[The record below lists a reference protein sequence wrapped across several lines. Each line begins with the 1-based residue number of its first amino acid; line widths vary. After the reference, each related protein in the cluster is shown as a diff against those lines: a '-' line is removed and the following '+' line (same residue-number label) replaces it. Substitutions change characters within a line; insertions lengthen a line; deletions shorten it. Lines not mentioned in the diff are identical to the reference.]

1 MADPSIT
8 SIELQIEASAR
19 KAMPEIDN
27 LISKL
32 DTLSSKL
39 TSVASVSSKTFTSSI
54 NGVTGSIKSLE
65 TALGNV
71 NFSSLISQLEAISK
85 IDLSNLSKL
94 GTVGGNVASKGASSL
109 GKGLGSAALQSV
121 KNAWGGAVKV
131 VKTAGSGFI
140 AAGRGAAA
148 GIGNI
153 GKASVRAVSG
163 LKNLASSMR
172 KTQTHSKGLVS
183 SFLSL
188 YATLK
193 ILRGIFGA
201 FSKSATRA
209 MDFIETFH
217 YFDVSFK
224 KVAADATENWAA
236 LGYDSAEAYA
246 DSFEQ
251 RALSLT
257 SKMSGFNIDQ
267 KTGEATATGVPSL
280 GLDPD
285 MVMNYQAQFAQMA
298 NGLGMTTEAAMA
310 TSEALTMLG
319 ADWSA
324 LRNISFEESY
334 TKMASALAGQSRAVR
349 SLGVDITQATLAQY
363 AANAGIETSISK
375 MSGAQKAQLRM
386 IAILDQS
393 RVAWGDMA
401 KTLNTPANQFRL
413 ISQNVNTLARII
425 GNIFLPVIQK
435 VLPYINGLVIALQ
448 RLFTWLA
455 KLLGVKISD
464 EGGVGGLSDAFA
476 DLGEED
482 ASEGLGDVADAADDA
497 GNALE
502 TAAENAEELK
512 RTILGFDELNV
523 LNAPT
528 KDTSTGSGN
537 GGSGKTGSTG
547 ITSGINPG
555 DTLALDNALTS
566 LLDQYKSVWE
576 SALGDLENQAQGI
589 ADRIVAAFKNK
600 DWEGLGKTI
609 ADLLWKGVKKLGDLF
624 DPSFINP
631 KIDEFTTAVAGII
644 NGFFDPNNNL
654 WHDLGG
660 SLGNIL
666 NAAVR
671 TANELWDKVNFENI
685 GKSLGMAFNDLIM
698 RLDTYEM
705 GRLLM
710 QKFNAAI
717 DLATG
722 FLEQNQGN
730 FSSWGQKFED
740 FLMGALDA
748 IKPAKIARV
757 INLAVSG
764 AIDFIGG
771 IGWTRLGNKIG
782 DKLGE
787 LIEKVDT
794 DNIGRLIAKVITS
807 GIDLAKGFLDSM
819 RDKWSTLGTKVGS
832 MLAVALGDIPVDDI
846 KQVVS
851 DVMYGVLD
859 FLKNG
864 INEFRKKG
872 GFSNLATLVGGLLNS
887 VFADP
892 GKWEELG
899 EVVRDGLKGA
909 LEFLLKLGDII
920 DWKGIGT
927 GIHDLIRDVIY
938 DDELWASAFG
948 ALKLWCKGLVT
959 FIQNAFPTEEE
970 WRKIGTRIAE
980 LLQAVP
986 WASVFGTVIR
996 AIIAAAKGL
1005 WDGLG
1010 STFAG
1015 RIVQGIIAFKISY
1028 GLLSPFFSGIGDII
1042 KGEIVKRLIG
1052 GRVKTMLG
1060 DALTEGAEGAAAK
1073 VATNSGL
1080 SHFASAIGSAL
1091 KGAAPGLGL
1100 GAGIFATVKGAE
1112 KLQSLSE
1119 QARGLN
1125 GDLTSIGTTV
1135 EDVTNHAAN
1144 QGGPIKTMTDEQRM
1158 ALLKLQDQME
1168 NTGASNDQMATAVAG
1183 LLGKFGYTSD
1193 EVRTLWE
1200 ETASG
1205 INASKEQTEFWDSVV
1220 SQLPD
1225 TVEAANSRIDLSNVN
1240 SQNVIGDVQDAW
1252 LNCRGELGLMEAQQ
1266 ESLDGAIWN
1275 SIGTSA
1281 SAQEAYDLLRGKCEE
1296 LGIPIEKLDTLFG
1309 TAFPTAVQT
1318 GATASSTAMDG
1329 ARTSISGSMTGIE
1342 KQISTSSEAA
1352 RRSLEQKFGEAK
1364 AISVKDF
1371 ADTAT
1376 GANREFGN
1384 VASAAQTKA
1393 TEARDKWLAGMR
1405 SAKTEGER
1413 EVTSIRDTA
1422 QTRFSDIARAAN
1434 DNGIKAK
1441 LDFVRNLTS
1450 AKTESDRE
1458 LSTTATNAMR
1468 HLGAI
1473 ASTASTKSSE
1483 AEKAISSKFG
1493 SASTTVN
1500 DKTGAMNTD
1509 TYRNMQLQFG
1519 QVKFFTDNMESYISN
1534 KWKIINRDMS
1544 NTTMPNFKEAVG
1556 TGMNKA
1562 LTAISGFVDKMA
1574 DKVGELSGKFKTAG
1588 SDAGGELRRG
1598 LNEADYS
1605 SLGSDIVS
1613 AITSPFNG
1621 LNSEMW
1627 YAGYNAISN
1636 LQNGMNTAGLKV
1648 PHVGWTWD
1656 TVYYGDGDWVQVPN
1670 FNVQWYAKGG
1680 LFEVPTIAG
1689 FGEAGDE
1696 AALPL
1701 TNRSVM
1707 ARVANAIVDAGGIGN
1722 SLNRDDMVEAVATG
1736 VAMAMAQNPQTVEV
1750 IVQSV
1755 LKTDDERL
1763 AQAVSRGQARLDQRY
1778 NATPAYGF

>member
-8 SIELQIEASAR
+8 SIELQIEASAK

-32 DTLSSKL
+32 DTLSSRL
-39 TSVASVSSKTFTSSI
+39 TSVASVSSKSFTSSI

-131 VKTAGSGFI
+131 VKTAGNGFI

-193 ILRGIFGA
+193 ILRGFFGA

-267 KTGEATATGVPSL
+267 KTGEATATGIPSL

-386 IAILDQS
+386 IAILDRS

-413 ISQNVNTLARII
+413 ITQNVNTLARII

-448 RLFTWLA
+448 RLFTWLG

-482 ASEGLGDVADAADDA
+482 ASAGLGDVADAADDA

-502 TAAENAEELK
+502 AAAENAEELK

-528 KDTSTGSGN
+528 KDTSTGTGN
-537 GGSGKTGSTG
+537 GGSGKTGSKTG
-547 ITSGINPG
+547 ASGFNPG

-566 LLDQYKSVWE
+566 LLDQYKAVWE
-576 SALGDLENQAQGI
+576 GALADLENQAQGV

-600 DWEGLGKTI
+600 DWEGIGKTI
-609 ADLLWKGVKKLGDLF
+609 ADLLWKGVKKIGDLF
-624 DPSFINP
+624 DPNFINP
-631 KIDEFTTAVAGII
+631 KIDEFTSGVAGVI
-644 NGFFDPNNNL
+644 NGFFDPNNEL
-654 WHDLGG
+654 WNGLGG
-660 SLGNIL
+660 SLANIL

-671 TANELWDKVNFENI
+671 TANGLWDKTNFENI
-685 GKSLGMAFNDLIM
+685 GKSLGKAFNDLIM
-698 RLDTYEM
+698 KLDTYEM
-705 GRLLM
+705 GRLVM

-730 FSSWGQKFED
+730 FSKWGQKFED
-740 FLMGALDA
+740 FLMGALDE

-764 AIDFIGG
+764 AIDFLGG

-787 LIEKVDT
+787 LIEKVDA

-807 GIDLAKGFLDSM
+807 AIDLAKGFLESM
-819 RDKWSTLGTKVGS
+819 RDKWSTLGTKVGG
-832 MLAVALGDIPVDDI
+832 MLATALNNINMGDIE
-846 KQVVS
+846 QVVS
-851 DVMYGVLD
+851 GTMTAVLD
-859 FLKNG
+859 FLGSAVETFKSENG
-864 INEFRKKG
+864 FEK
-872 GFSNLATLVGGLLNS
+872 VGEAIAAGLNG
-887 VFADP
+887 V
-892 GKWEELG
+892 LG
-899 EVVRDGLKGA
+899 NPENWN
-909 LEFLLKLGDII
+909 KLGDLMH
-920 DWKGIGT
+920 DLLIGALQILQKIRENFQWEDVANA
-927 GIHDLIRDVIY
+927 IHDSIQKVID
-938 DDELWASAFG
+938 DDELWDDAFNELSLWIEDICDFIKD
-948 ALKLWCKGLVT
+948 AL
-959 FIQNAFPTEEE
+959 PTAEE
-970 WRKIGTRIAE
+970 WEKIGKKIAE
-980 LLQAVP
+980 FLEEVP
-986 WASVFGTVIR
+986 WRKLFVTVR
-996 AIIAAAKGL
+996 DAIANAVWGL
-1005 WDGLG
+1005 WQGLG
-1010 STFAG
+1010 KTFAG
-1015 RIVQGIIAFKISY
+1015 HIVQGIIIFKLSY

-1042 KGEIVKRLIG
+1042 KGELVNRLIG
-1052 GRVKTMLG
+1052 GRIKTMLRDG
-1060 DALTEGAEGAAAK
+1060 LTKGATDAAGI
-1073 VATNSGL
+1073 VSGNVGL
-1080 SHFASAIGSAL
+1080 GLFSSAIGSTLLAAGGIVVGGVVFLDACKLFAQGIDAL
-1091 KGAAPGLGL
+1091 GGGNGQISETGSAWHD
-1100 GAGIFATVKGAE
+1100 FVS
-1112 KLQSLSE
+1112 QLSE
-1119 QARGLN
+1119 SKAI
-1125 GDLTSIGTTV
+1125 TSDQKTELDKLIESMESSNATT
-1135 EDVTNHAAN
+1135 EEM
-1144 QGGPIKTMTDEQRM
+1144 G
-1158 ALLKLQDQME
+1158 
-1168 NTGASNDQMATAVAG
+1168 TAVTQALSDAG
-1183 LLGKFGYTSD
+1183 VSASEYRSAMESTATQISTTSGQFNEMNRNLGKFG
-1193 EVRTLWE
+1193 E
-1200 ETASG
+1200 G
-1205 INASKEQTEFWDSVV
+1205 V
-1220 SQLPD
+1220 SQTKDTIDMSVPGMSEAFGGMRDVLFDMYNEGVPGVADGFSNLDYVLNQVQSGSAPD
-1225 TVEAANSRIDLSNVN
+1225 AQSALDAIVMTLGQDSDAAQIFMDK
-1240 SQNVIGDVQDAW
+1240 
-1252 LNCRGELGLMEAQQ
+1252 M
-1266 ESLDGAIWN
+1266 
-1275 SIGTSA
+1275 
-1281 SAQEAYDLLRGKCEE
+1281 K
-1296 LGIPIEKLDTLFG
+1296 EK
-1309 TAFPTAVQT
+1309 FPEAVQT

-1441 LDFVRNLTS
+1441 LDFVRNMTS

-1458 LSTTATNAMR
+1458 LGTAASNALR

-1473 ASTASTKSSE
+1473 ASTASAKSSD

-1509 TYRNMQLQFG
+1509 TYKNMQAQFG
-1519 QVKFFTDNMESYISN
+1519 QVKFFTDNMENYISN
-1534 KWKIINRDMS
+1534 KWKIINRDMG

-1556 TGMNKA
+1556 TGMSKA
-1562 LTAISGFVDKMA
+1562 LTAIGGFVDKMA

-1588 SDAGGELRRG
+1588 SDAGGELRNG
-1598 LNEADYS
+1598 LNEANYS

-1621 LNSEMW
+1621 LNTEMW